1 MKALIYTIFLLLP
14 LGMMAQQNSND
25 LTHWTQTVQNTGKA
39 FPQEKVYLH
48 LDNNCYFLG
57 DTIWYKAYV
66 VRSDRKVPTDLSRIL
81 YVELMTPDGYLVER
95 QQIPLEND
103 TTGFGNFALQDSLY
117 GGYYEIRAYTRWM
130 LNWGRY
136 QTEMDKGSLYMYAN
150 AFYNKGMMKDF
161 FTEYEKIYSRVVPVY
176 DKPQKAGVYEKNM
189 TMRPMRRYYKK
200 SGEKNEPVLSFF
212 PEGGNLIQGVPCTLA
227 FDLADNQ
234 GKHLN
239 LEIVFRESKT
249 GKEILRTQPQYAGRG
264 SILLPPLQKKTEYE
278 AVVRSGEEEYT
289 FSLPKIQERGCALSL
304 ESTPDSIRIRINTAG
319 LPENYPLGMH
329 ILHDGI
335 MKYSKEMTVRK
346 EGAEYISL
354 PTESLPTGVN
364 QITLFDDKGE
374 VFADRLFF
382 VWPEGKDLNPD
393 RQNLVLE
400 GIKEEYKPFEPVT
413 LSLKAPDIRTTAHL
427 SLSVKDDAADESIY
441 DDGTM
446 LTEMLLAS
454 EIRGF
459 VERPGYYFEKDDS
472 THRKALDNLLLVQGW
487 RRWKWNDLAAK
498 TDFSIR
504 YLPEKYQTIAGAVHP
519 FNKLDGKSNYDKDE
533 ILAKYAR
540 IKKENKE
547 EAEEYYRKNYPT
559 LGHEVWLSADYVQD
573 TTLVETRQKTEFG
586 YFYLPTPRF
595 FGKAVLFMNASDKT
609 EEEEKKEKEKQGAIK
624 RFFNKLENKYN
635 NFGDE
640 LAYPD
645 YYVKLDHFFPL
656 WPLPYS
662 YYQTSSPNDP
672 FEKASF
678 DGNIKDGV
686 LPTLTVRSKRGGLRK
701 LDSSKPAFVVHAYD
715 AFNRQIDLGMNT
727 GRFGFNGLYRDDTT
741 DSLRL
746 KELAR
751 FARPNNTKADL
762 TGYIIDRKYP
772 PIIEFGEEVTI
783 QRGFIP
789 NITSLSYIGDMGVSK
804 KDYFIQVR
812 YDGKAING
820 KPDFVYIRK
829 ESNDEDNID
838 NGINSNKKRTTTQI
852 KSTQI
857 KASEKRNYATMLDPA
872 YGGKEGIE
880 SYRTLAYLDKLYFYT
895 DYCPRERSSWKYEQS
910 NIPDVV
916 IDLHKYPNG
925 AKRQT
930 YRDRWI
936 LLDGF
941 AVCDTFYSPDYSK
954 QPLPEVKDYRRT
966 LYWNPNITLEP
977 GETKTISFY
986 NNSKTTILSY
996 EAEGITKDGKLLVEK
1011 K

>member
-1 MKALIYTIFLLLP
+1 MKKLLMFLP
-14 LGMMAQQNSND
+14 LILINNSIQGQTTIKNKD
-25 LTHWTQTVQNTGKA
+25 ITLSDWTQTVQNTGKA

-66 VRSDRKVPTDLSRIL
+66 VRADRKVPTDLSRIL
-81 YVELMTPDGYLVER
+81 YVELLTPDGYLVER
-95 QQIPLEND
+95 QQVPLEND
-103 TTGFGNFALQDSLY
+103 TTGFGDFVLQDSLY

-136 QTEMDKGSLYMYAN
+136 QTEMDKGSQYMYAN

-176 DKPQKAGVYEKNM
+176 DKPQKAGNYEKNM

-200 SGEKNEPVLSFF
+200 SGEKNEPVLSLF
-212 PEGGNLIQGVPCTLA
+212 PEGGNLIQGAPCTLA
-227 FDLADNQ
+227 FDLADSQ
-234 GKHLN
+234 GKHLDM
-239 LEIVFRESKT
+239 EIVFRERKSK
-249 GKEILRTQPQYAGRG
+249 KEILRTRPQYAGKG
-264 SILLPPLQKKTEYE
+264 SVLLPPLQKETEYE
-278 AVVRSGEEEYT
+278 AVVRNGEEEYT
-289 FSLPKIQERGCALSL
+289 FPLPEIQERGCALSL
-304 ESTPDSIRIRINTAG
+304 ESAPDSIRIRTNTAG
-319 LPENYPLGMH
+319 LPENFPLGMH

-335 MKYSKEMTVRK
+335 MTYSKEMTVRK
-346 EGAEYISL
+346 EGAEYISI
-354 PTESLPTGVN
+354 PTDSLPTGVN
-364 QITLFDDKGE
+364 QITLFDTKGE

-382 VWPEGKDLNPD
+382 VWPKGQNLNPD
-393 RQNLVLE
+393 RQNLILE
-400 GIKEEYKPFEPVT
+400 GIKEEYKPLEPVT
-413 LSLKAPDIRTTAHL
+413 LSLKAPDIQTTAHL

-441 DDGTM
+441 DDGTL

-459 VERPGYYFEKDDS
+459 LERPGYYFEKDDS

-504 YLPEKYQTIAGAVHP
+504 YLPEKYQTIAGAVYP
-519 FNKLDGKSNYDKDE
+519 FQKLDGKPNYDKEE
-533 ILAKYAR
+533 ILAEYAR
-540 IKKENKE
+540 LRKENKE

-559 LGHEVWLSADYVQD
+559 LDHEVWLNADYVQD

-595 FGKAVLFMNASDKT
+595 FGKAILFMNASDKT
-609 EEEEKKEKEKQGAIK
+609 EEEEKQEKEKQGFIK
-624 RFFNKLENKYN
+624 RFFNKLEYKFN
-635 NFGDE
+635 NYGDE

-645 YYVKLDHFFPL
+645 YYVKLDRFFPL
-656 WPLPYS
+656 WPLSYS

-672 FEKASF
+672 FDKASY

-701 LDSSKPAFVVHAYD
+701 LDSSKPAFVVNAYD

-727 GRFGFNGLYRDDTT
+727 GRFGFNGLYRDATT
-741 DSLRL
+741 NPI
-746 KELAR
+746 ELIELSG
-751 FARPNNTKADL
+751 FARPNNTRADL

-772 PIIEFGEEVTI
+772 PSGGPESNIAR
-783 QRGFIP
+783 RGFIP
-789 NITSLSYIGDMGVSK
+789 NITSFCYIGDMGVEK
-804 KDYFIQVR
+804 TDYFIQVR

-820 KPDFVYIRK
+820 KPDYVYIEK
-829 ESNDEDNID
+829 KIHPDET
-838 NGINSNKKRTTTQI
+838 KT
-852 KSTQI
+852 
-857 KASEKRNYATMLDPA
+857 EMFDPA

-954 QPLPEVKDYRRT
+954 QTLPDIKDYRRT

-977 GETKTISFY
+977 GETKTIRFY
-986 NNSKTTILSY
+986 NNAKTTIISY
-996 EAEGITKDGKLLVEK
+996 EAEGITKDGKLLINKAENRK
-1011 K
+1011 

>member
-1 MKALIYTIFLLLP
+1 MKALIYTIFPLLP

-136 QTEMDKGSLYMYAN
+136 QTEIDKGSLYMYAN

-200 SGEKNEPVLSFF
+200 SGEKNEPALSFF
-212 PEGGNLIQGVPCTLA
+212 PEGGNLIQDVPCTLA

-264 SILLPPLQKKTEYE
+264 SILLPPLQKGTEYE

-289 FSLPKIQERGCALSL
+289 FPLPKIQERGCALSL
-304 ESTPDSIRIRINTAG
+304 ESAPDSIRICTNTAG

-335 MKYSKEMTVRK
+335 MEYSKEMTVRK
-346 EGAEYISL
+346 GISEYISL

-364 QITLFDDKGE
+364 QIILFDAKGE

-382 VWPEGKDLNPD
+382 VWPKGKDLNPD

-504 YLPEKYQTIAGAVHP
+504 YLPEKYQTIAGAVYP

-609 EEEEKKEKEKQGAIK
+609 EEEEKKEKEKQGVIK

-635 NFGDE
+635 NYGDE
-640 LAYPD
+640 TAYPD
-645 YYVKLDHFFPL
+645 YYVKLDRFFPL

-672 FEKASF
+672 FDKASF

-686 LPTLTVRSKRGGLRK
+686 LPTLTVRTKRGGLRK

-727 GRFGFNGLYRDDTT
+727 GRFGVDGIYRNATT
-741 DSLRL
+741 DSL
-746 KELAR
+746 ELSFLNRKTRFNNAR
-751 FARPNNTKADL
+751 ADM
-762 TGYIIDRKYP
+762 TGYIIDRRNP
-772 PIIEFGEEVTI
+772 PLVETTDF
-783 QRGFIP
+783 QRGFVP
-789 NITSLSYIGDMGVSK
+789 NITSLSYIGDMGVDK
-804 KDYFIQVR
+804 TDYFIQVR

-820 KPDFVYIRK
+820 KPDNIYVVSDKGHI
-829 ESNDEDNID
+829 SIGSEDVV
-838 NGINSNKKRTTTQI
+838 K
-852 KSTQI
+852 
-857 KASEKRNYATMLDPA
+857 
-872 YGGKEGIE
+872 

-910 NIPDVV
+910 NIPDMV
-916 IDLHKYPNG
+916 IDLHKYPND

-966 LYWNPNITLEP
+966 LYWNPNITLKP
-977 GETKTISFY
+977 GETKTIRFY

-996 EAEGITKDGKLLVEK
+996 EAEGITKDGTLLVNK
-1011 K
+1011 TNKP

>member
-1 MKALIYTIFLLLP
+1 MKRNKYILFCLMALFTIQSK
-14 LGMMAQQNSND
+14 AQEQKISN
-25 LTHWTQTVQNTGKA
+25 WTQTVQNTGKA

-117 GGYYEIRAYTRWM
+117 GGYYEVRAYTRWM

-136 QTEMDKGSLYMYAN
+136 QTELDWGLKNMYAN

-176 DKPQKAGVYEKNM
+176 DKPQEAGVYEKNM

-264 SILLPPLQKKTEYE
+264 SILLPPLKKETEYE
-278 AVVRSGEEEYT
+278 AVVRSGEKEYT
-289 FSLPKIQERGCALSL
+289 FPLPKIQERGCALSL
-304 ESTPDSIRIRINTAG
+304 ESAPDSIRIRTNTAG

-335 MKYSKEMTVRK
+335 MTYSKEMTVRK
-346 EGAEYISL
+346 GTSEYISL

-364 QITLFDDKGE
+364 QITLFDAKGE

-382 VWPEGKDLNPD
+382 VWPKGKDLNPD

-504 YLPEKYQTIAGAVHP
+504 YLPEKYQTIAGAVYP
-519 FNKLDGKSNYDKDE
+519 FNKLDGSPNYDKDE

-586 YFYLPTPRF
+586 YFYLPTPQF

-609 EEEEKKEKEKQGAIK
+609 EEEEKKEKEKQGGIK

-645 YYVKLDHFFPL
+645 YYVKLDRFFPL

-672 FEKASF
+672 FDKASY

-686 LPTLTVRSKRGGLRK
+686 LPTLTVRTKRGGLRK

-727 GRFGFNGLYRDDTT
+727 GRFGVDGIYRNATT
-741 DSLRL
+741 DSL
-746 KELAR
+746 ELSFLNRKTRFNNAR
-751 FARPNNTKADL
+751 ADM
-762 TGYIIDRKYP
+762 TGYIIDRRNP
-772 PIIEFGEEVTI
+772 PLVETI
-783 QRGFIP
+783 DFQRGFVP
-789 NITSLSYIGDMGVSK
+789 NITSLSYIGDMGVDK
-804 KDYFIQVR
+804 TDYFIQVR

-820 KPDFVYIRK
+820 KPDNIYVVSDKGHI
-829 ESNDEDNID
+829 SIGSEDVV
-838 NGINSNKKRTTTQI
+838 K
-852 KSTQI
+852 
-857 KASEKRNYATMLDPA
+857 
-872 YGGKEGIE
+872 

-910 NIPDVV
+910 NIPDMV
-916 IDLHKYPNG
+916 IDLHKYPND

-977 GETKTISFY
+977 GETKTIRFY

>member
-1 MKALIYTIFLLLP
+1 MKKILIIFSLILVNNTIW
-14 LGMMAQQNSND
+14 GQKND
-25 LTHWTQTVQNTGKA
+25 LIHWTQTVQNTGKA

-66 VRSDRKVPTDLSRIL
+66 VRTDRKVPTDLSRIL

-117 GGYYEIRAYTRWM
+117 GGYYEVRAYTRWM

-136 QTEMDKGSLYMYAN
+136 QTELDWGLKNMYAN

-176 DKPQKAGVYEKNM
+176 DKPQEAGVYEKNM

-239 LEIVFRESKT
+239 LEVVFRESKT

-264 SILLPPLQKKTEYE
+264 SILLPPLKKETEYE
-278 AVVRSGEEEYT
+278 AAIRSGEEEYT
-289 FSLPKIQERGCALSL
+289 FPLPEIQERGCALSL
-304 ESTPDSIRIRINTAG
+304 ESAPDSIRIRTNTAG
-319 LPENYPLGMH
+319 LPENFPLGIH
-329 ILHDGI
+329 IMHDGI
-335 MKYSKEMTVRK
+335 MEYSKEITVRK
-346 EGAEYISL
+346 GTSEYISL

-364 QITLFDDKGE
+364 QIILFDAKGE

-504 YLPEKYQTIAGAVHP
+504 YLPEKYQTIAGAVYP
-519 FNKLDGKSNYDKDE
+519 FHKLDGNPNYDKDE
-533 ILAKYAR
+533 ILAKYAGL
-540 IKKENKE
+540 KKENKE

-559 LGHEVWLSADYVQD
+559 LDHEVWLSADYVQD

-595 FGKAVLFMNASDKT
+595 FGQAILFMNASDKT
-609 EEEEKKEKEKQGAIK
+609 GEEKKEKQGVIK

-635 NFGDE
+635 NYGDE
-640 LAYPD
+640 TAYPD
-645 YYVKLDHFFPL
+645 YYVKLDRFFPL

-662 YYQTSSPNDP
+662 YYQTCNPNDP

-678 DGNIKDGV
+678 DGSIKDGV
-686 LPTLTVRSKRGGLRK
+686 LPTLTVRTKRGGLRK
-701 LDSSKPAFVVHAYD
+701 LDSSKPAFVVNAYD
-715 AFNRQIDLGMNT
+715 AFNRQVDLGMNT
-727 GRFGFNGLYRDDTT
+727 GRFGVDGIYRDATT
-741 DSLRL
+741 DSL
-746 KELAR
+746 ELSFLNRKTR
-751 FARPNNTKADL
+751 FNNVRADM
-762 TGYIIDRKYP
+762 TGYIIDRRNP
-772 PIIEFGEEVTI
+772 PLVETI
-783 QRGFIP
+783 DFQRGFVP
-789 NITSLSYIGDMGVSK
+789 NITSLSYIGDMGVK
-804 KDYFIQVR
+804 KTDYFIQVR

-820 KPDFVYIRK
+820 KPDNVYVVSDKGHI
-829 ESNDEDNID
+829 SI
-838 NGINSNKKRTTTQI
+838 G
-852 KSTQI
+852 
-857 KASEKRNYATMLDPA
+857 SEEVVK
-872 YGGKEGIE
+872 

-910 NIPDVV
+910 NIPDMV
-916 IDLHKYPNG
+916 IDLHKYPND

-936 LLDGF
+936 ILDGF

-966 LYWNPNITLEP
+966 LYWNPNITLKP

-996 EAEGITKDGKLLVEK
+996 EAEGITKDGKLLVNK
-1011 K
+1011 TKNK

>member
-1 MKALIYTIFLLLP
+1 MKRNKYILFCLMALFTIQSK
-14 LGMMAQQNSND
+14 AQEQKISN
-25 LTHWTQTVQNTGKA
+25 WTQTVQNTGKA

-66 VRSDRKVPTDLSRIL
+66 VRADRKVPTDLSRIL

-117 GGYYEIRAYTRWM
+117 GGYYEVRAYTRWM

-136 QTEMDKGSLYMYAN
+136 QTELDWGLKNMYAN

-176 DKPQKAGVYEKNM
+176 DKPQEAGVYEKNM

-212 PEGGNLIQGVPCTLA
+212 PEGGNLIHGVPCTLA

-239 LEIVFRESKT
+239 LEVVFRESKT

-264 SILLPPLQKKTEYE
+264 RILLPPLKKETEYE
-278 AVVRSGEEEYT
+278 AVIRSGEEEYT
-289 FSLPKIQERGCALSL
+289 FPLPEIQERGCALSL
-304 ESTPDSIRIRINTAG
+304 ESAPDSIRIFTNTAG
-319 LPENYPLGMH
+319 LPENFPLGIH
-329 ILHDGI
+329 IMHDGI
-335 MKYSKEMTVRK
+335 MEYNKEITVRK
-346 EGAEYISL
+346 GISEYISL

-364 QITLFDDKGE
+364 QIILFDAKGE

-393 RQNLVLE
+393 RQNLILE

-413 LSLKAPDIRTTAHL
+413 LSLKAPNIRTTAHL
-427 SLSVKDDAADESIY
+427 SLSIKDDAADESIY

-472 THRKALDNLLLVQGW
+472 AHRKALDNLLLVQGW

-504 YLPEKYQTIAGAVHP
+504 YLPEKYQTIAGAVYP
-519 FNKLDGKSNYDKDE
+519 FHKLDGNPNYDKDE
-533 ILAKYAR
+533 ILAKYAGL
-540 IKKENKE
+540 KKENKE

-559 LGHEVWLSADYVQD
+559 LDHEVWLSADYVQD

-595 FGKAVLFMNASDKT
+595 FGQAILFMNASDKT
-609 EEEEKKEKEKQGAIK
+609 EEAEKEKQGGIK
-624 RFFNKLENKYN
+624 QFFNKMDNKYN

-640 LAYPD
+640 QAYPD
-645 YYVKLDHFFPL
+645 YYVKLDCFFPL

-662 YYQTSSPNDP
+662 YYQTSSPEDP

-701 LDSSKPAFVVHAYD
+701 LDSSKPAFVVNAYD

-727 GRFGFNGLYRDDTT
+727 GRFGFNGLYREGIT
-741 DSLRL
+741 DP
-746 KELAR
+746 KHTPELDGKAR
-751 FARPNNTKADL
+751 CNNARADM
-762 TGYIIDRKYP
+762 TGYIINRSFP
-772 PIIEFGEEVTI
+772 PGVSINDVTSPQETI
-783 QRGFIP
+783 YYDVRGFIP
-789 NITSLSYIGDMGVSK
+789 NITSLSYIGDMGVEK
-804 KDYFIQVR
+804 VDYFIQVR

-820 KPDFVYIRK
+820 KPDNVYIAY
-829 ESNDEDNID
+829 
-838 NGINSNKKRTTTQI
+838 NGGMFNPSFGGMEYI
-852 KSTQI
+852 K
-857 KASEKRNYATMLDPA
+857 
-872 YGGKEGIE
+872 

-910 NIPDVV
+910 NIPDMV
-916 IDLHKYPNG
+916 IDLHKYPND

-954 QPLPEVKDYRRT
+954 QPLPDVKDYRRT
-966 LYWNPNITLEP
+966 LYWNPNITLKP

-996 EAEGITKDGKLLVEK
+996 EAEGITKDGKFLVQKNENNRQK
-1011 K
+1011 